1 MNEHH
6 RVAFVEFVKERIE
19 DPLAEIDTAA
29 VGQKLDAIGVW
40 FVESVGELDGERKT
54 VTVLFADIKGSDGNS
69 PAAEPS
75 S

>member
-29 VGQKLDAIGVW
+29 VGQKLDAIGV
-40 FVESVGELDGERKT
+40 
-54 VTVLFADIKGSDGNS
+54 
-69 PAAEPS
+69 
-75 S
+75 